1 MLSGVVFGVL
11 LLISIYNGVYRLL
24 AVLL

>member
-11 LLISIYNGVYRLL
+11 LLISIDNGVYRLL